1 MVAAGG
7 WGVAMTVT
15 VGDWGGDRRRRA
27 HRLVSMTVSPGEPAD
42 VVEPVGLADHGP
54 GGPGNGLDRVAAW
67 RECG

>member
-1 MVAAGG
+1 
-7 WGVAMTVT
+7 
-15 VGDWGGDRRRRA
+15 
-27 HRLVSMTVSPGEPAD
+27 MTVSPGEPAD